1 MTPIQIQAMVAI
13 LAPFAIQA
21 AKASQVKAL
30 GWIRQNTKAVNIGVS
45 FLTALITSAGI
56 MIHHT
61 PGQIVI
67 NYPGLPQSISTA
79 NGQGY
84 VATNLYAP
92 TASGNDTVTFSS
104 APNSANL
111 TSLCSGNFVALCSDI
126 NGNARPT
133 MGGWQSGAYE
143 FAGTGYA
150 VTTLG
155 GIKVQGVTLS
165 K

>member
-67 NYPGLPQSISTA
+67 NYPGLPQI
-79 NGQGY
+79 
-84 VATNLYAP
+84 L
-92 TASGNDTVTFSS
+92 
-104 APNSANL
+104 
-111 TSLCSGNFVALCSDI
+111 
-126 NGNARPT
+126 
-133 MGGWQSGAYE
+133 
-143 FAGTGYA
+143 
-150 VTTLG
+150 
-155 GIKVQGVTLS
+155 QGVIGFLLVSGGQFAAQAGLYHGMVKPLIPTTPP
-165 K
+165 KA